1 VTNAVNVH
9 TCFAGYEDLVSA
21 FVLVLDRQLV

>member
-9 TCFAGYEDLVSA
+9 TCFVGYEDLISVL
-21 FVLVLDRQLV
+21 VLVLDRQLV